1 MTNKQHIEGIV
12 SALEKQ
18 FSADVIYDYFSAFH
32 DVVVLGHTSGRDDNP
47 HEPNELPS
55 HELYQSGA
63 VAAKRLVAELRR
75 VNAGTACGPKEHWR
89 N

>member
-1 MTNKQHIEGIV
+1 MNNKEHLERIA

-32 DVVVLGHTSGRDDNP
+32 DVVVLGHSSSRDDNP
-47 HEPNELPS
+47 HEPNEQPS

-63 VAAKRLVAELRR
+63 SAAEKLLAELRR
-75 VNAGTACGPKEHWR
+75 NNADTVFTGNWR